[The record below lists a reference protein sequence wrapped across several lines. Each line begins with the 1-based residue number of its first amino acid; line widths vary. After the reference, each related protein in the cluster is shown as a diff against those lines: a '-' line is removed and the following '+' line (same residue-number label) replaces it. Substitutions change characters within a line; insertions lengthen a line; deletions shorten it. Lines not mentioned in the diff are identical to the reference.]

1 MGRSS
6 APTSSAVA
14 LPMVASSER
23 VKSKPSGGWSVAT
36 STAEAPACDASSV
49 PPPTSVA
56 ASMASP
62 VTTPTCQVPVPIAL
76 TSRSAM
82 KMPTDTPIAS
92 STARLRRCADGQ
104 AERDDGGD
112 GREEGRPWPT
122 ISVAISHASE
132 AATEA

>member
-1 MGRSS
+1 
-6 APTSSAVA
+6 
-14 LPMVASSER
+14 

-36 STAEAPACDASSV
+36 RTADAPACEASSV

-82 KMPTDTPIAS
+82 KMPTETPIAS
-92 STARLRRCADGQ
+92 STARLRR
-104 AERDDGGD
+104 
-112 GREEGRPWPT
+112 WPT
-122 ISVAISHASE
+122 VRPSVMTAEMGAKKGVE
-132 AATEA
+132 